1 MAVAII
7 SIQFFEQLLFV
18 HILLEDGCSFDC
30 VDLEINKKVCQHN
43 ENQSSGGKSVVF
55 RAFFPPKR
63 VIITSVETCLHLL
76 ISKYK
81 GNTTYK
87 FYYAKFKFKCEL
99 QLQQRL

>member
-1 MAVAII
+1 MKIKVVV
-7 SIQFFEQLLFV
+7 EKVLF
-18 HILLEDGCSFDC
+18 LELFSP
-30 VDLEINKKVCQHN
+30 LKEW
-43 ENQSSGGKSVVF
+43 S
-55 RAFFPPKR
+55 
-63 VIITSVETCLHLL
+63 IITSVETCLHLL